1 MDVLLQ
7 ETDVKPC
14 SLDTRYDY
22 GGSGKRRQ
30 RRTGTVSMKPR
41 LGSWFEFGGQFTMM
55 RADRADRKVL
65 V

>member
-7 ETDVKPC
+7 AMDVKPC

-30 RRTGTVSMKPR
+30 RRMGTVSMKP

-55 RADRADRKVL
+55 RADRADRKAL